1 MKYNFKDWHRYEWAM
16 IKTIFVMKIQNK
28 SLMTTTRKN
37 CDDLFLYDLVKEL
50 YLLRE
55 EYKIDD

>member
-1 MKYNFKDWHRYEWAM
+1 
-16 IKTIFVMKIQNK
+16 MKIQNK

-37 CDDLFLYDLVKEL
+37 CDDLFLYDLRKEL
-50 YLLRE
+50 YLLRK